1 MNPGCTRPERRC
13 ACGLGKAGW
22 GDHTGAAMTK
32 RLDRVRSGNRG
43 WKRKVFLLA
52 AAGLFAVQAA
62 SAQFAKLEPASTTPG
77 YLARLLTNESP
88 FPGERGFVSEADT
101 KATML
106 SILWVLHS
114 RMNYIPPGYKQEEI
128 AAIRSQN
135 IIEVITAKNQCEGFF
150 KDAAGKPAASPRVEA
165 RIQNLLQIANS
176 GGKPGRFA
184 SLLNYVQ
191 GLASSYVKGGVQEA
205 DRFAG
210 LTVVSQIPVTGR
222 AYSWMTGMD
231 YYNPGGNFVR
241 IPDDHQGLLGGNRFF
256 TLRKDP
262 K

>member
-1 MNPGCTRPERRC
+1 MWIRILVAVVVC
-13 ACGLGKAGW
+13 AA
-22 GDHTGAAMTK
+22 TSAGAAE
-32 RLDRVRSGNRG
+32 
-43 WKRKVFLLA
+43 
-52 AAGLFAVQAA
+52 
-62 SAQFAKLEPASTTPG
+62 FAKLEAPATAEG

-88 FPGERGFVSEADT
+88 FPGERGFVSEEDT

-135 IIEVITAKNQCEGFF
+135 IIDVITAKNQCEGFS
-150 KDAAGKPAASPRVEA
+150 KDAAGKPVAAPRVEA
-165 RIQNLLQIANS
+165 RIQNLLKIANS

-184 SLLNYVQ
+184 SLLTYVQ
-191 GLASSYVKGGVQEA
+191 GLASSYVKGGILEA
-205 DRFAG
+205 DRYAG
-210 LTVVSQIPVTGR
+210 LTVVDKVAVTGR

-241 IPDDHQGLLGGNRFF
+241 IPDSQQGLLGGNRFY

>member
-1 MNPGCTRPERRC
+1 MD
-13 ACGLGKAGW
+13 ACGKKGL
-22 GDHTGAAMTK
+22 
-32 RLDRVRSGNRG
+32 RRI
-43 WKRKVFLLA
+43 
-52 AAGLFAVQAA
+52 GLFLALMGLLVVEAA
-62 SAQFAKLEPASTTPG
+62 SAPFAKLEPASSTSG

-114 RMNYIPPGYKQEEI
+114 RMNFIPPGYKQEEI

-184 SLLNYVQ
+184 SLLTYVQ
-191 GLASSYVKGGVQEA
+191 GLSSSYVKGGLLEA

-210 LTVVSQIPVTGR
+210 LTVVSQVPVTGR

-231 YYNPGGNFVR
+231 YYNPGGNFVK
-241 IPDDHQGLLGGNRFF
+241 IPDAQQGLLGGNRFF

-262 K
+262 Q

>member
-1 MNPGCTRPERRC
+1 MWIRN
-13 ACGLGKAGW
+13 
-22 GDHTGAAMTK
+22 
-32 RLDRVRSGNRG
+32 
-43 WKRKVFLLA
+43 LA
-52 AAGLFAVQAA
+52 AAVLCAA
-62 SAQFAKLEPASTTPG
+62 TSAGAAEFAKLEAPATAEG

-88 FPGERGFVSEADT
+88 FPGERGFVSEEDT

-135 IIEVITAKNQCEGFF
+135 IIDVITAKNQCEGFS
-150 KDAAGKPAASPRVEA
+150 KDAAGKPVAAPRVEA
-165 RIQNLLQIANS
+165 RIQNLLKIANS

-184 SLLNYVQ
+184 GLLTYVQ
-191 GLASSYVKGGVQEA
+191 GLASSYVKGGILEA
-205 DRFAG
+205 DRYAG
-210 LTVVSQIPVTGR
+210 LTVVDKVAVTGR

-241 IPDDHQGLLGGNRFF
+241 IPDAQQGLLGGNRFY

>member
-1 MNPGCTRPERRC
+1 MNIDPNRIRR
-13 ACGLGKAGW
+13 LRRW
-22 GDHTGAAMTK
+22 GFCFAAM
-32 RLDRVRSGNRG
+32 G
-43 WKRKVFLLA
+43 LLA
-52 AAGLFAVQAA
+52 VQVA
-62 SAQFAKLEPASTTPG
+62 SAQFAKLDPASTPSG

-114 RMNYIPPGYKQEEI
+114 RMNFVPPGYKQEEI

-135 IIEVITAKNQCEGFF
+135 ILDVITAKNQCEGFF
-150 KDAAGKPAASPRVEA
+150 KDAAGKPASSPRVEA

-191 GLASSYVKGGVQEA
+191 GLSSSYVKGGIQEA

-210 LTVVSQIPVTGR
+210 LTVVSQVPVTGR

-231 YYNPGGNFVR
+231 YYNPGGNFVK
-241 IPDDHQGLLGGNRFF
+241 IPDAHEGLLGGNRFF
-256 TLRKDP
+256 TLRKEP